1 MLTIHTWLSPFFDLC
16 SGTQARQQLTVIAGN
31 SPNEVKQMKNIVTC
45 FTKEEKEHIKELCDF
60 TPTEETLFDLR
71 KKEKSLEECAEIM
84 HVSTKTAGRINV
96 RMQKKILKVTNCH
109 F

>member
-1 MLTIHTWLSPFFDLC
+1 
-16 SGTQARQQLTVIAGN
+16 
-31 SPNEVKQMKNIVTC
+31 
-45 FTKEEKEHIKELCDF
+45 LCDF

-96 RMQKKILKVTNCH
+96 KMQHKILRVTGKH
-109 F
+109 FT

>member
-1 MLTIHTWLSPFFDLC
+1 
-16 SGTQARQQLTVIAGN
+16 
-31 SPNEVKQMKNIVTC
+31 MKNIVTC

-96 RMQKKILKVTNCH
+96 KMQHKILRVTFLCPFNEVLLGWFNCVVNNKMKIEREVYYVRVSEI
-109 F
+109 

>member
-1 MLTIHTWLSPFFDLC
+1 
-16 SGTQARQQLTVIAGN
+16 
-31 SPNEVKQMKNIVTC
+31 MKNIVTC

-96 RMQKKILKVTNCH
+96 KMQHKILKVTGKH
-109 F
+109 FT